1 MLIERLYSST
11 PFVLYIRRVF
21 RLDVYAR
28 YLFFKGLNNLILRKT
43 LNINRVYLGQLV
55 GVGIAIRFDSIL
67 IIIIY
72 ILKLNII
79 RYLFI
84 LLIYNITLLKNI
96 K

>member
-72 ILKLNII
+72 IL
-79 RYLFI
+79 
-84 LLIYNITLLKNI
+84 
-96 K
+96 